1 MVIIRSLSIS
11 FKIVSKIYELLQNTK
26 VGGADLQL
34 ITIKRLC
41 VFKTELKAFLHKIM
55 EFKFKISLIENI
67 VSMFHRR
74 FEPTLHLSMF
84 LILR

>member
-26 VGGADLQL
+26 VGEDLQL
-34 ITIKRLC
+34 ITIKCLC
-41 VFKTELKAFLHKIM
+41 VFKTELKAFLHKIK
-55 EFKFKISLIENI
+55 EFKFKFSLIENI
-67 VSMFHRR
+67 VSMFHGR